1 MPCEN
6 KIQKKQILLCRDA
19 ASRSVRS
26 GLPTIGERDRMGPEA
41 DNRIK
46 SPRLLP
52 TDRAENP
59 KKNLGIDEYRSVG
72 LEIK

>member
-1 MPCEN
+1 
-6 KIQKKQILLCRDA
+6 
-19 ASRSVRS
+19 
-26 GLPTIGERDRMGPEA
+26 MGPEA
-41 DNRIK
+41 DDRII